1 MRGWIEHLGI
11 RASRCAAGLM
21 ICLAMCTP
29 AFSQALAPSVQ
40 PPATEPPSAASAIT
54 PATPAAPDITPSQPA
69 PAVTPAP
76 VKPTRNPGFVEEL
89 GKLWKDSASRLSSGW
104 KGSQKTLEDF
114 NAKTKDATESLT
126 RVQSVTTGRAACPMT
141 ANGAPD
147 CNVAAEKLCKGK
159 GFKSGKSLDIETA
172 EKCSAKVYLSGRTGA
187 PGECRTENF
196 VTRAICQ

>member
-1 MRGWIEHLGI
+1 
-11 RASRCAAGLM
+11 M
-21 ICLAMCTP
+21 ICLAMCAVMLTAPVP
-29 AFSQALAPSVQ
+29 AFSQALTPSSQPSAPE
-40 PPATEPPSAASAIT
+40 PPPSAASAIT
-54 PATPAAPDITPSQPA
+54 PATPVAPDITPSQPA

-76 VKPTRNPGFVEEL
+76 VKPTGNPGFVEEL

-141 ANGAPD
+141 SNGAPD

>member
-1 MRGWIEHLGI
+1 ML
-11 RASRCAAGLM
+11 AAPR
-21 ICLAMCTP
+21 P
-29 AFSQALAPSVQ
+29 AFSQTAGPPVQVQAPVPA
-40 PPATEPPSAASAIT
+40 PPAAPVTPSSPVSDAPAVLPPQPPSAPPP
-54 PATPAAPDITPSQPA
+54 PARPAHH
-69 PAVTPAP
+69 
-76 VKPTRNPGFVEEL
+76 PGFLEEL
-89 GKLWKDSASRLSSGW
+89 GKVLKDSASHLSSTW
-104 KGSQKTLEDF
+104 KGSQKTLEDL

-126 RVQSVTTGRAACPMT
+126 RVQSVVTGRTACPVT

-147 CNVAAEKLCKGK
+147 CVAAAEQLCKGK

>member
-1 MRGWIEHLGI
+1 MMCLEIFAVMLV
-11 RASRCAAGLM
+11 AAPV
-21 ICLAMCTP
+21 P
-29 AFSQALAPSVQ
+29 AFSQAPAPSAQ
-40 PPATEPPSAASAIT
+40 PTATEPPPAASATT
-54 PATPAAPDITPSQPA
+54 PAIPAPAVTPSQPA
-69 PAVTPAP
+69 PAVTPVP
-76 VKPTRNPGFVEEL
+76 VKPTGNPGFVEEL

-147 CNVAAEKLCKGK
+147 CNIAAEKLCKGK

>member
-11 RASRCAAGLM
+11 QASRCAAGLM
-21 ICLAMCTP
+21 ICLAMCAP

-40 PPATEPPSAASAIT
+40 PPATEPPPAASATT
-54 PATPAAPDITPSQPA
+54 PATPAAPDIAPSQPA

-76 VKPTRNPGFVEEL
+76 VKPTGNPGFVEEL

-126 RVQSVTTGRAACPMT
+126 RVQSVTTGRTACPMT

>member
-1 MRGWIEHLGI
+1 MV
-11 RASRCAAGLM
+11 AAPL
-21 ICLAMCTP
+21 P
-29 AFSQALAPSVQ
+29 AFSQTSG
-40 PPATEPPSAASAIT
+40 PPAQG
-54 PATPAAPDITPSQPA
+54 PAQIPAPVPPAAPDTPSPPDPRSSPASEA
-69 PAVTPAP
+69 PAVSPPQPSSAPLPA
-76 VKPTRNPGFVEEL
+76 KPTHHPGFLEEL
-89 GKLWKDSASRLSSGW
+89 GKVLKDSASHLSSTW
-104 KGSQKTLEDF
+104 KGSQKTLEDI

-126 RVQSVTTGRAACPMT
+126 RVQSVMTGRAACPVT

-147 CNVAAEKLCKGK
+147 CVAAAEQLCKGK